1 MEPKLM
7 NVYVVWSLDGPIM
20 TTLLQ
25 FEDSDM
31 QRQAMQQWSTQDYV
45 GWAYDCEFADEQGG
59 SLGGSSY
66 ELAAIFEANEVRF
79 IY

>member
-1 MEPKLM
+1 MSDKLI

-25 FEDSDM
+25 FDDNDM
-31 QRQAMQQWSTQDYV
+31 SRQARQQWSSQDYV
-45 GWAYDCEFADEQGG
+45 EQACDVEFPGEKNHIIAGH
-59 SLGGSSY
+59 SY
-66 ELAAIFEANEVRF
+66 ELAAIFAAENVNF